1 MWMSFFMLCC
11 TAHGRV
17 LKILPVAKRAF
28 ESMKPDAKI
37 FEDLTRMAGGA
48 MNVFS
53 GLREQI
59 LNDVKARMDD
69 MAARLDLVPRED
81 FDRLEAQVK
90 ELRKQVEELKGGA
103 SAPARKTL
111 VKKRSVAK
119 KKPAAGKKKA

>member
-1 MWMSFFMLCC
+1 
-11 TAHGRV
+11 
-17 LKILPVAKRAF
+17 
-28 ESMKPDAKI
+28 MKPDPKI

-59 LNDVKARMDD
+59 LNDMKARMDD

-81 FDRLEAQVK
+81 FDRLEVQVK
-90 ELRKQVEELKGGA
+90 ELRKQVEELKGGGA

>member
-1 MWMSFFMLCC
+1 
-11 TAHGRV
+11 
-17 LKILPVAKRAF
+17 
-28 ESMKPDAKI
+28 MKPDPKI

-59 LNDVKARMDD
+59 LNDVKTRMDD

-90 ELRKQVEELKGGA
+90 ELRKQIEELKGGA

-111 VKKRSVAK
+111 VKKRAPAK